1 MKRNIKKYL
10 VLIFL
15 SAVVIFYFYPE
26 KSLDKEIKI
35 DRIIVYK
42 NDRKMY
48 IYSHD
53 KLIKKYNVSLGRGE
67 YGIVDKDWNNK
78 TPIGDFKIDG
88 KILNSQYHKALTISY
103 GNQIEIHGMK
113 NGYYWIGKLHT
124 FVDWTRGCIA
134 VTDKEIDELY
144 TAVGIGTH
152 IFIRE

>member
-35 DRIIVYK
+35 NRIIVYK

-48 IYSHD
+48 VYSHD
-53 KLIKKYNVSLGRGE
+53 KLIKKYNISLGRGE
-67 YGIVDKDWNNK
+67 YGIAAKDWDNK
-78 TPIGDFKIDG
+78 TPSGNFKIDG

-103 GNQIEIHGMK
+103 GNQIEIHGIK
-113 NGYYWIGKLHT
+113 NGRGWIGKIHT
-124 FVDWTRGCIA
+124 VVDWTRGCIA
-134 VTDKEIDELY
+134 VTDNEIDELY
-144 TAVGIGTH
+144 SAVDIGTH
-152 IFIRE
+152 ISIQE